1 MSSILSASSSTK
13 YVTLR
18 RLVVPASKWSIK
30 RPGVAITIST
40 PFLNKKKLAKSMMIF
55 KEFDFKKNEGRF

>member
-40 PFLNKKKLAKSMMIF
+40 PFLHKKIGKIN
-55 KEFDFKKNEGRF
+55 DDI